1 VRAHESAETVDAA
14 WAEAVAELR
23 WVDFVFSRWRPESAV
38 SREGSWWTGTVSDD
52 WWPDPP
58 HRRGAT
64 PPHAG
69 SLSA

>member
-1 VRAHESAETVDAA
+1 
-14 WAEAVAELR
+14 
-23 WVDFVFSRWRPESAV
+23 V